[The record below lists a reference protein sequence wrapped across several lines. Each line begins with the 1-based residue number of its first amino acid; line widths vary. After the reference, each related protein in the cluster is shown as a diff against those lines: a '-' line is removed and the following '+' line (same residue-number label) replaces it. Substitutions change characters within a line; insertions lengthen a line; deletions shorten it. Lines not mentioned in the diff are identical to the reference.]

1 MDSTGKI
8 ARHYDVVVAGGG
20 MAGSAAAIAAARGG
34 ASVLLVEASG
44 ALGGSATNCLVNPF
58 MSWKATIEENGK
70 KRQLPLSRGLFAEIH
85 GALNEDGLY
94 GEAREWSIFNE
105 ETLKLV
111 LDRKA
116 AAAGVDV
123 LFHAT
128 LCGAT
133 AADRKVKSVSV
144 ATVGGML
151 RFEAESFV
159 DATGDATLSALA
171 GVPFRKGRERD
182 SLCQPMTRCFRM
194 CNVDVEAALRGDPE
208 IRAAYKAAVA
218 EGRISCPNDSVQFFP
233 MRVPGVLHFN
243 MTRVVKHDPTD
254 AFAVSDAER
263 VAREQVLE
271 IVRFMKGN
279 FAPFKNASLMMTAAS
294 IGVRE
299 SRRIEARHLLTETEL
314 MAGTHFPD
322 AIAAGNYQ
330 IDIHSPDG
338 TGAEIRELPP
348 GAWYTIPYRSLLP
361 ESLDNLVVAGRCIG
375 ATHAAQA
382 AIRIMPTCI
391 CMGEAAGTAVAL
403 AKELGTVPAVLD
415 ADALRNRLREN
426 GAFV

>member
-1 MDSTGKI
+1 MDSSGKI
-8 ARHYDVVVAGGG
+8 ARRYDIVVAGGG

-34 ASVLLVEASG
+34 ASVLLVEMSG

-58 MSWKATIEENGK
+58 MSWMATIEENGA
-70 KRQLPLSRGLFAEIH
+70 KRQIPLSRGLFAEIH

-94 GEAREWSIFNE
+94 SEAREWSVFNE

-116 AAAGVDV
+116 TAAGVDV

-128 LCGAT
+128 LCGAA

-144 ATVGGML
+144 ATVGGVL
-151 RFEAESFV
+151 RFDAESFV

-182 SLCQPMTRCFRM
+182 SLCQPMTLCFRM
-194 CNVDVEAALRGDPE
+194 CNVDVDAAFRAEPE
-208 IRAAYKAAVA
+208 IRRQYRRAVA

-233 MRVPGVLHFN
+233 ARVPGVLHFN

-254 AFAVSDAER
+254 AFSVSDAER
-263 VAREQVLE
+263 TAREQVLE

-279 FAPFKNASLMMTAAS
+279 FAAFANASLMMTAAS

-314 MAGTHFPD
+314 MAGTKFPD

-403 AKELGTVPAVLD
+403 AKELCTTPADLD
-415 ADALRNRLREN
+415 ADALRDRLREN